1 MTPPDL
7 FLTILSSQ
15 KDGLFFA
22 TESCIVGPSSRP
34 RQWKSSCLSP
44 LGGCC
49 PTFLLLYLP
58 HSTLWNLSFFSW
70 VLLSAQVILLGR
82 YYLQGALVSRAPARA
97 AGDLLSKNK
106 NSNGIIFTTMWP
118 TGYRGWICTRL
129 LDWNPPSGEQL
140 GLTAASQSAPEHL
153 GRI

>member
-44 LGGCC
+44 LGGCR
-49 PTFLLLYLP
+49 PAFLLLYLP
-58 HSTLWNLSFFSW
+58 HSTLWNLSFFPGCYCLLRSSFW
-70 VLLSAQVILLGR
+70 VGTTCKGLWSPGPQPEWQVTFCPR
-82 YYLQGALVSRAPARA
+82 TKTAMVSSSLQCGQQGTGAGYVQ
-97 AGDLLSKNK
+97 G
-106 NSNGIIFTTMWP
+106 FW
-118 TGYRGWICTRL
+118 TGTPQVGSS
-129 LDWNPPSGEQL
+129 SG
-140 GLTAASQSAPEHL
+140 
-153 GRI
+153 